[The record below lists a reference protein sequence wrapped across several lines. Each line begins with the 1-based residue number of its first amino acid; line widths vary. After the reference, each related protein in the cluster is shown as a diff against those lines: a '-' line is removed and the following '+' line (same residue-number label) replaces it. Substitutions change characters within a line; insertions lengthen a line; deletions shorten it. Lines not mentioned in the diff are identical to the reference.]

1 MESSRSTPEHRF
13 AFAFR
18 ELRLTEPASKTEEAE
33 SESKNETAEL
43 CAELRE
49 LLERINRGIT
59 LARTRPFEE
68 RKAHD
73 TARTPERD
81 FVKITLASGEAAKV
95 IQHRKRCRF
104 YCASLVVPIDTVN
117 GSNAHPLHVRYNGD
131 DRSVS
136 DDRVS
141 DMDSPGSKSLSR
153 SSRSPLSPQP
163 MPSP

>member
-1 MESSRSTPEHRF
+1 MTQRERRSE
-13 AFAFR
+13 
-18 ELRLTEPASKTEEAE
+18 
-33 SESKNETAEL
+33 
-43 CAELRE
+43 
-49 LLERINRGIT
+49 I
-59 LARTRPFEE
+59 
-68 RKAHD
+68 
-73 TARTPERD
+73 

-163 MPSP
+163 MPSPQVFLTNSFILWCVRS